1 MWNERQMS
9 ERVSGCA
16 FAIIVCGILAMV
28 VGWLGLVMGG
38 LLVVVER

>member
-1 MWNERQMS
+1 MWKERDLS